1 MQSMITEQIPEGP
14 TMKLTSANKHVPEIE
29 RRIRVVKERA
39 RCVRKILLFN
49 RIPRLLLIHIIF
61 VSVKILNYLPIK
73 GGVSTVYTPNTIMSG
88 KTLHY
93 NRHLVLN
100 IGQYRQFYEEDTP
113 GNIQAARTKSTICLG
128 PSENNQRGFKFISIQ
143 PAKKIT
149 IRIWDEISMP
159 DTVIARVNELA
170 KGEAEH
176 FIFTYKK

>member
-1 MQSMITEQIPEGP
+1 MN
-14 TMKLTSANKHVPEIE
+14 LTSANEHVPEID
-29 RRIRVVKERA
+29 RRIRVVKERGI
-39 RCVRKILLFN
+39 CVIHSLPFN
-49 RIPRLLLIHIIF
+49 RIPRLLLIHIVF
-61 VSVKILNYLPIK
+61 FSVKMLNYLPTK
-73 GGVSTVYTPNTIMSG
+73 GGVSNVYTPNTTMSG
-88 KTLHY
+88 ETLHY
-93 NRHLVLN
+93 NRYLVLN

-149 IRIWDEISMP
+149 IRIWDAISMP